1 MATQT
6 GSIDLK
12 AMKESADIATNT
24 EQYFWFNSVD
34 SGAGEGAGAHITETP
49 QDTFIS
55 DPANGGGNVLID
67 SDSVDV
73 RDGVTVLAT
82 FGKDGMNV
90 QTEDS
95 NNNTVEIANLGYGLG
110 NAQGGGTAN
119 APYYTM
125 GQRLSG
131 SSIGNWSC
139 AEGYNCKA
147 TMYASHAE
155 GAETEALQDA
165 CHSEG
170 YQSVAS
176 GGVAHAE
183 GYQTHAIGDYG
194 SHAEGYGTYASE
206 DASHAEGYGTYAAGY
221 YSHTQNQ
228 GTMVASRSQTAIGE
242 FNVLEPNGGSPST
255 RKGSAFIIGNGTDD
269 NSRSN
274 ALTVDWSGNVDASGC
289 YMSGGAKIGSNIT
302 IKGTGSGTLTNSAQA
317 FALTGSQV
325 INGNAFA
332 YNNTSPNTGCIKCLY
347 AGMVMISAKVRFN
360 ASFTANDYFAARA
373 INTTQNVA
381 TEYSRMRTPTQV
393 FNGDVILPPM
403 YMNVNANDIIKLQ
416 AYNIT
421 ASRGTLD
428 LANTTLSVQ
437 YIAPAL

>member
-1 MATQT
+1 MSKQT
-6 GSIDLK
+6 GSIDLN
-12 AMKESADIATNT
+12 ALDIAQST

-55 DPANGGGNVLID
+55 DPSNGGGNVLID
-67 SDSVDV
+67 SDSVDI

-82 FGKDGMNV
+82 FGANGAQIGQNATDETRTEIESNGMTITHNDSGTDYEVAHLGYGQGKDGSGQNAYAPFFTMGTPWNTLTDIGNYSV
-90 QTEDS
+90 AMG
-95 NNNTVEIANLGYGLG
+95 NTVEASAFCSLAVGHFVKARGKESVALGDGCSATNYTSVALG
-110 NAQGGGTAN
+110 NG
-119 APYYTM
+119 
-125 GQRLSG
+125 
-131 SSIGNWSC
+131 
-139 AEGYNCKA
+139 
-147 TMYASHAE
+147 
-155 GAETEALQDA
+155 
-165 CHSEG
+165 
-170 YQSVAS
+170 SVAS
-176 GGVAHAE
+176 G
-183 GYQTHAIGDYG
+183 DYAQAQNN
-194 SHAEGYGTYASE
+194 HTR
-206 DASHAEGYGTYAAGY
+206 AAY
-221 YSHTQNQ
+221 D
-228 GTMVASRSQTAIGE
+228 SQTAIGSY
-242 FNVLEPNGGSPST
+242 NDNKST
-255 RKGSAFIIGNGTDD
+255 NLFEVGNGQ
-269 NSRSN
+269 SVGSESN
-274 ALTVDWSGNVDASGC
+274 AFEVEKTGNVNASGC

-302 IKGTGSGTLTNSAQA
+302 IKGTGSGTLTNSVQA

-393 FNGDVILPPM
+393 FNGDVIIPPM

-437 YIAPAL
+437 YIAPTL

>member
-6 GSIDLK
+6 GSIDLN
-12 AMKESADIATNT
+12 AIDIAQTT

-55 DPANGGGNVLID
+55 DPSNGGGNVLID
-67 SDSVDV
+67 SDSVDI

-82 FGKDGMNV
+82 FGKDGLNV

-110 NAQGGGTAN
+110 NASGGGTADY
-119 APYYTM
+119 PYYTL
-125 GQRLSG
+125 GNRNPGESV
-131 SSIGNWSC
+131 GNWSVALGDFVVASGFNST
-139 AEGYNCKA
+139 AEGQRTYA
-147 TMYASHAE
+147 TGDISHAE
-155 GAETEALQDA
+155 GEFSQATGR
-165 CHSEG
+165 S
-170 YQSVAS
+170 
-176 GGVAHAE
+176 
-183 GYQTHAIGDYG
+183 
-194 SHAEGYGTYASE
+194 SHAEGFETYANG
-206 DASHAEGYGTYAAGY
+206 DYSHSQGYGTKATSDY
-221 YSHTQNQ
+221 
-228 GTMVASRSQTAIGE
+228 QTALGVY
-242 FNVLEPNGGSPST
+242 NVEDNADTYAL
-255 RKGSAFIIGNGTDD
+255 IIGNGTSD
-269 NSRSN
+269 NARSN
-274 ALTVDWSGNVDASGC
+274 ILTIDWSGNIVGGNLNGVDITTLLKPDANGNVNITGA
-289 YMSGGAKIGSNIT
+289 YETGGAKIGSNIT

-332 YNNTSPNTGCIKCLY
+332 YNNTSPNLGCIKCVY
-347 AGMVMISAKVRFN
+347 AGMVMITAKVRFN